1 MRRNIL
7 PAEFFQSRSFED
19 LLLILI
25 RSTYTDEERRQIIDY
40 ILENYSE
47 KKMISA
53 LGIMPT
59 PLEHMR
65 THRLPERYKKG
76 VKLVDLIQDLV
87 SGNISQSENVDIYNF
102 FLYNFKTPSEVLEDA
117 YSKVDADFKI
127 SREDEEMKK
136 FAILIA
142 MSVIQELGNAVQS
155 NTMNS
160 DTNIRFI
167 VNKNL
172 EKFED
177 LKKRKERRVSVRRK
191 T

>member
-1 MRRNIL
+1 
-7 PAEFFQSRSFED
+7 
-19 LLLILI
+19 
-25 RSTYTDEERRQIIDY
+25 
-40 ILENYSE
+40 
-47 KKMISA
+47 
-53 LGIMPT
+53 
-59 PLEHMR
+59 
-65 THRLPERYKKG
+65 
-76 VKLVDLIQDLV
+76 
-87 SGNISQSENVDIYNF
+87 
-102 FLYNFKTPSEVLEDA
+102 
-117 YSKVDADFKI
+117 
-127 SREDEEMKK
+127 MKK

>member
-142 MSVIQELGNAVQS
+142 MSVSQERGNAVKR
-155 NTMNS
+155 NTIKS
-160 DTNIRFI
+160 DTNDRFI